1 MTRTN
6 EPDFFLPERGALCAV
21 SGGLDSMCLLTMAV
35 QWGQAQGRRVAA
47 AHFNHQLRGGD
58 ADRDERFVRDWCAA
72 HAIPFFAGRG
82 DVRAKAEREGLSVEE
97 AARTLRYAFLEEVR
111 QREGFDCILTAHH
124 ADDSAETMLLNLL
137 RGTGLRGLT
146 GIPPVRGR
154 IRRPLLGMTRAELA
168 DTQNSLKNQLDSV
181 AWRLMDVQDQI
192 TDLSLRQREQTE
204 DLSDFSFEP
213 TGLDPESHT
222 LQADMS
228 ITLRRWT
235 ADTEVALLITQ
246 NGQTAELPMTGTDGV
261 FATPVGLPVEDTGE
275 VSFAANIT
283 AGGQT
288 SREEVTSYS
297 DLAVLLPLS
306 NDSSGYGDPT
316 YRGGSFQLQYD
327 LGIRKQ
333 YGTEVIV
340 PVFQVLKNGETVQ
353 TLPAKISES
362 TFSGDPDVIYYTPAS
377 DDGNIEVS
385 CQPKDTIELHLLCRD
400 SFGLSYD
407 FTVCTY
413 EIDQDGTMAEEV
425 WPVTDHNVRVS
436 WEK

>member
-1 MTRTN
+1 MKKN
-6 EPDFFLPERGALCAV
+6 WLQILSLALNVA
-21 SGGLDSMCLLTMAV
+21 LL
-35 QWGQAQGRRVAA
+35 
-47 AHFNHQLRGGD
+47 
-58 ADRDERFVRDWCAA
+58 
-72 HAIPFFAGRG
+72 I
-82 DVRAKAEREGLSVEE
+82 
-97 AARTLRYAFLEEVR
+97 TLLV
-111 QREGFDCILTAHH
+111 
-124 ADDSAETMLLNLL
+124 
-137 RGTGLRGLT
+137 
-146 GIPPVRGR
+146 
-154 IRRPLLGMTRAELA
+154 TRAELVN
-168 DTQNSLKNQLDSV
+168 TRTILKSNLDGI
-181 AWRLMDVQDQI
+181 AWRLSDMDDRI
-192 TDLSLRQREQTE
+192 TNLSAKQREQTE

-333 YGTEVIV
+333 YGTEVID

-362 TFSGDPDVIYYTPAS
+362 TFSGDPDVVYYTPDTA
-377 DDGNIEVS
+377 DERLEIS
-385 CQPKDTIELHLLCRD
+385 CQPSDTVEIHLLCKD

-413 EIDQDGTMAEEV
+413 EIDQDGTIVEGV
-425 WPVTDHNVRVS
+425 WPVADYNVRVS

>member
-1 MTRTN
+1 MKEKRFQN
-6 EPDFFLPERGALCAV
+6 LSLALNAV
-21 SGGLDSMCLLTMAV
+21 LLIALFT
-35 QWGQAQGRRVAA
+35 
-47 AHFNHQLRGGD
+47 
-58 ADRDERFVRDWCAA
+58 
-72 HAIPFFAGRG
+72 I
-82 DVRAKAEREGLSVEE
+82 
-97 AARTLRYAFLEEVR
+97 
-111 QREGFDCILTAHH
+111 
-124 ADDSAETMLLNLL
+124 
-137 RGTGLRGLT
+137 
-146 GIPPVRGR
+146 
-154 IRRPLLGMTRAELA
+154 RAELA

-192 TDLSLRQREQTE
+192 TDLSVRQREQTE
-204 DLSDFSFEP
+204 DLSDFSFES

-235 ADTEVALLITQ
+235 ADTAVTLLITQ
-246 NGQTAELPMTGTDGV
+246 NGQTAELPMTGNGGV
-261 FATPVGLPVEDTGE
+261 FTAPVNLPVEQTGE

-297 DLAVLLPLS
+297 DLAMLLPLT
-306 NDSSGYGDPT
+306 NDGSGYGDPT

-333 YGTEVIV
+333 YGTEVIA

-353 TLPAKISES
+353 TLPVKISES
-362 TFSGDPDVIYYTPAS
+362 TVSSDPDVVYYTPAS
-377 DDGNIEVS
+377 EEGGFAVS
-385 CQPKDTIELHLLCRD
+385 CQPEDTVELHLLCRD

>member
-1 MTRTN
+1 MKKNWFQILSLTLNVALLIALFATRT
-6 EPDFFLPERGALCAV
+6 
-21 SGGLDSMCLLTMAV
+21 
-35 QWGQAQGRRVAA
+35 
-47 AHFNHQLRGGD
+47 
-58 ADRDERFVRDWCAA
+58 
-72 HAIPFFAGRG
+72 
-82 DVRAKAEREGLSVEE
+82 
-97 AARTLRYAFLEEVR
+97 
-111 QREGFDCILTAHH
+111 
-124 ADDSAETMLLNLL
+124 
-137 RGTGLRGLT
+137 
-146 GIPPVRGR
+146 
-154 IRRPLLGMTRAELA
+154 ELV
-168 DTQNSLKNQLDSV
+168 DTQTILKSNLDGI
-181 AWRLMDVQDQI
+181 AYRLSDMDDQI
-192 TDLSLRQREQTE
+192 TNLSAKQREQTE

-261 FATPVGLPVEDTGE
+261 FATPVGLPVGLPVEDTGE

-333 YGTEVIV
+333 YGTEVID

-362 TFSGDPDVIYYTPAS
+362 TFSGDPDVVYYTPAS
-377 DDGNIEVS
+377 ENGGIAVS
-385 CQPKDTIELHLLCRD
+385 CQPEDTVELHLLCRD

-413 EIDQDGTMAEEV
+413 EIDQDGTMVEEV
-425 WPVTDHNVRVS
+425 WPDTDYNVRVF

>member
-1 MTRTN
+1 MKKN
-6 EPDFFLPERGALCAV
+6 WLQILSLALNVA
-21 SGGLDSMCLLTMAV
+21 LL
-35 QWGQAQGRRVAA
+35 
-47 AHFNHQLRGGD
+47 
-58 ADRDERFVRDWCAA
+58 
-72 HAIPFFAGRG
+72 I
-82 DVRAKAEREGLSVEE
+82 
-97 AARTLRYAFLEEVR
+97 TLLV
-111 QREGFDCILTAHH
+111 
-124 ADDSAETMLLNLL
+124 
-137 RGTGLRGLT
+137 
-146 GIPPVRGR
+146 
-154 IRRPLLGMTRAELA
+154 TRAELVN
-168 DTQNSLKNQLDSV
+168 TRTILKSNLDGI
-181 AWRLMDVQDQI
+181 AWRLSDMDDRI
-192 TDLSLRQREQTE
+192 TNLSAKQREQTE

-213 TGLDPESHT
+213 TGLDPENHT

-333 YGTEVIV
+333 YGTEVID

-362 TFSGDPDVIYYTPAS
+362 TFSGDPDVVYYTPAS
-377 DDGNIEVS
+377 ENGGIAVS
-385 CQPKDTIELHLLCRD
+385 CQPEDTVELHLLCRD

-407 FTVCTY
+407 FTVCSY

-425 WPVTDHNVRVS
+425 WPDTDRDVRVS

>member
-1 MTRTN
+1 MKKNWFQILSLALNVALLIALLVTRT
-6 EPDFFLPERGALCAV
+6 
-21 SGGLDSMCLLTMAV
+21 
-35 QWGQAQGRRVAA
+35 
-47 AHFNHQLRGGD
+47 
-58 ADRDERFVRDWCAA
+58 
-72 HAIPFFAGRG
+72 
-82 DVRAKAEREGLSVEE
+82 
-97 AARTLRYAFLEEVR
+97 
-111 QREGFDCILTAHH
+111 
-124 ADDSAETMLLNLL
+124 
-137 RGTGLRGLT
+137 
-146 GIPPVRGR
+146 
-154 IRRPLLGMTRAELA
+154 ELA
-168 DTQNSLKNQLDSV
+168 DTQNNLKHQLDSV

-192 TDLSLRQREQTE
+192 TNLSAKQREQTE

-235 ADTEVALLITQ
+235 ADTEVALAVTR
-246 NGQTAELPMTGTDGV
+246 NGQTTELPMSGNGGV
-261 FATPVGLPVEDTGE
+261 FTAPVNLPVEQTGE

-283 AGGQT
+283 AGDQT

-297 DLAVLLPLS
+297 DLAMLLPLT
-306 NDSSGYGDPT
+306 NDGSGYGDPT
-316 YRGGSFQLQYD
+316 YRGGSLQLQYD
-327 LGIRKQ
+327 LGVRKQ
-333 YGTEVIV
+333 YGTEVV
-340 PVFQVLKNGETVQ
+340 APVFQVLKNGETVQ
-353 TLPAKISES
+353 TLPVKISES
-362 TFSGDPDVIYYTPAS
+362 TVSSDPDVVYYTPAS

-407 FTVCTY
+407 FTACTY

>member
-1 MTRTN
+1 MKKN
-6 EPDFFLPERGALCAV
+6 WFQILSLALNVA
-21 SGGLDSMCLLTMAV
+21 LLIA
-35 QWGQAQGRRVAA
+35 
-47 AHFNHQLRGGD
+47 
-58 ADRDERFVRDWCAA
+58 
-72 HAIPFFAGRG
+72 
-82 DVRAKAEREGLSVEE
+82 
-97 AARTLRYAFLEEVR
+97 
-111 QREGFDCILTAHH
+111 
-124 ADDSAETMLLNLL
+124 LL
-137 RGTGLRGLT
+137 
-146 GIPPVRGR
+146 V
-154 IRRPLLGMTRAELA
+154 TRAELVN
-168 DTQNSLKNQLDSV
+168 TRTILKSNLDGI
-181 AWRLMDVQDQI
+181 AYRLSDVDDRI
-192 TDLSLRQREQTE
+192 TNLSAKQREQTE
-204 DLSDFSFEP
+204 SLSDFSLEP

-235 ADTEVALLITQ
+235 ADTEVARAVTR
-246 NGQTAELPMTGTDGV
+246 NGQTTELPMSGNGGV
-261 FATPVGLPVEDTGE
+261 FTALVSLPVEDTGE

-316 YRGGSFQLQYD
+316 YRGGNFQLQYD

-333 YGTEVIV
+333 YGTEVID

-362 TFSGDPDVIYYTPAS
+362 TFSGDPDVVYYTPAS
-377 DDGNIEVS
+377 ENGGIAVS
-385 CQPKDTIELHLLCRD
+385 CQPEDTVELHLLCRD

-407 FTVCTY
+407 FTACTY
-413 EIDQDGTMAEEV
+413 EIDQDGTMAEEI
-425 WPVTDHNVRVS
+425 WPVTDYNVRVF

>member
-1 MTRTN
+1 MKKN
-6 EPDFFLPERGALCAV
+6 WLQILSLALNV
-21 SGGLDSMCLLTMAV
+21 TLL
-35 QWGQAQGRRVAA
+35 
-47 AHFNHQLRGGD
+47 
-58 ADRDERFVRDWCAA
+58 
-72 HAIPFFAGRG
+72 I
-82 DVRAKAEREGLSVEE
+82 
-97 AARTLRYAFLEEVR
+97 TLLV
-111 QREGFDCILTAHH
+111 
-124 ADDSAETMLLNLL
+124 
-137 RGTGLRGLT
+137 
-146 GIPPVRGR
+146 
-154 IRRPLLGMTRAELA
+154 TRAELVN
-168 DTQNSLKNQLDSV
+168 TRTILKSNLDGI
-181 AWRLMDVQDQI
+181 AYRLSDVDDRI
-192 TDLSLRQREQTE
+192 TNLSAKQREQTE

-261 FATPVGLPVEDTGE
+261 FATPVGLPVADTGE

-306 NDSSGYGDPT
+306 NDSSGYGNPT

-333 YGTEVIV
+333 YGTEVID

-362 TFSGDPDVIYYTPAS
+362 TFSGDPDVVYYTPAS
-377 DDGNIEVS
+377 ENGGIAVS
-385 CQPKDTIELHLLCRD
+385 CQPEDTVELHLLCRD

-425 WPVTDHNVRVS
+425 WPVTDYNVEVS
-436 WEK
+436 WD

>member
-1 MTRTN
+1 MKEKR
-6 EPDFFLPERGALCAV
+6 FQILSLALNV
-21 SGGLDSMCLLTMAV
+21 VLLIA
-35 QWGQAQGRRVAA
+35 
-47 AHFNHQLRGGD
+47 L
-58 ADRDERFVRDWCAA
+58 FV
-72 HAIPFFAGRG
+72 
-82 DVRAKAEREGLSVEE
+82 
-97 AARTLRYAFLEEVR
+97 
-111 QREGFDCILTAHH
+111 
-124 ADDSAETMLLNLL
+124 
-137 RGTGLRGLT
+137 
-146 GIPPVRGR
+146 
-154 IRRPLLGMTRAELA
+154 TRAELA

-192 TDLSLRQREQTE
+192 TDLSVRQREQTE

-235 ADTEVALLITQ
+235 ADTEVTLLVTQ

-261 FATPVGLPVEDTGE
+261 FATPVGLPVEQTGE
-275 VSFAANIT
+275 VSFAVNIT
-283 AGGQT
+283 DGGQT

-297 DLAVLLPLS
+297 DIAMLLPLT

-333 YGTEVIV
+333 YGTEVID

-362 TFSGDPDVIYYTPAS
+362 TFSGDPDVVYYTPAS
-377 DDGNIEVS
+377 ENGGIAVS
-385 CQPKDTIELHLLCRD
+385 CQPEDTVELHLLCRD

-413 EIDQDGTMAEEV
+413 EIDQDGTMVEEV
-425 WPVTDHNVRVS
+425 WPDTDYNVRVF

>member
-1 MTRTN
+1 MKKN
-6 EPDFFLPERGALCAV
+6 WFQILSLALNAV
-21 SGGLDSMCLLTMAV
+21 LLIA
-35 QWGQAQGRRVAA
+35 
-47 AHFNHQLRGGD
+47 
-58 ADRDERFVRDWCAA
+58 
-72 HAIPFFAGRG
+72 
-82 DVRAKAEREGLSVEE
+82 
-97 AARTLRYAFLEEVR
+97 
-111 QREGFDCILTAHH
+111 
-124 ADDSAETMLLNLL
+124 LL
-137 RGTGLRGLT
+137 
-146 GIPPVRGR
+146 
-154 IRRPLLGMTRAELA
+154 MTRAELA

-181 AWRLMDVQDQI
+181 AWRLIDVQDQI
-192 TDLSLRQREQTE
+192 TDLSVRQREQTE

-235 ADTEVALLITQ
+235 ADTAVTLLITQ

-283 AGGQT
+283 TGGQT

-333 YGTEVIV
+333 YGTEVID

-353 TLPAKISES
+353 TLPVKISES
-362 TFSGDPDVIYYTPAS
+362 TVSSDPDVVYYTPAS

-407 FTVCTY
+407 FTVCSY
-413 EIDQDGTMAEEV
+413 EIDQDGTIVEEV
-425 WPVTDHNVRVS
+425 WPDTDYNVRVF

>member
-1 MTRTN
+1 MKKN
-6 EPDFFLPERGALCAV
+6 WFQILSLALNV
-21 SGGLDSMCLLTMAV
+21 VLLIA
-35 QWGQAQGRRVAA
+35 
-47 AHFNHQLRGGD
+47 L
-58 ADRDERFVRDWCAA
+58 FV
-72 HAIPFFAGRG
+72 
-82 DVRAKAEREGLSVEE
+82 
-97 AARTLRYAFLEEVR
+97 
-111 QREGFDCILTAHH
+111 
-124 ADDSAETMLLNLL
+124 
-137 RGTGLRGLT
+137 
-146 GIPPVRGR
+146 
-154 IRRPLLGMTRAELA
+154 TRAELVN
-168 DTQNSLKNQLDSV
+168 TRTILKSNLDGI
-181 AWRLMDVQDQI
+181 AYRLSDMDDQI
-192 TDLSLRQREQTE
+192 TNLSAKQREQTE

-235 ADTEVALLITQ
+235 ADTEVALAVTQ
-246 NGQTAELPMTGTDGV
+246 NGRTTEQPMSGNGGV
-261 FATPVGLPVEDTGE
+261 FTALVSLPVEDTGE

-306 NDSSGYGDPT
+306 NDSSGYGEPT
-316 YRGGSFQLQYD
+316 YRGGNFQLQYD

-353 TLPAKISES
+353 TLPVKISES
-362 TFSGDPDVIYYTPAS
+362 TVSSDPDVVYYTPAS
-377 DDGNIEVS
+377 ENGGIAVS

-407 FTVCTY
+407 FTACTY

>member
-1 MTRTN
+1 MKKN
-6 EPDFFLPERGALCAV
+6 WFQILSLALNAV
-21 SGGLDSMCLLTMAV
+21 LLIA
-35 QWGQAQGRRVAA
+35 
-47 AHFNHQLRGGD
+47 
-58 ADRDERFVRDWCAA
+58 
-72 HAIPFFAGRG
+72 
-82 DVRAKAEREGLSVEE
+82 
-97 AARTLRYAFLEEVR
+97 
-111 QREGFDCILTAHH
+111 
-124 ADDSAETMLLNLL
+124 LL
-137 RGTGLRGLT
+137 
-146 GIPPVRGR
+146 
-154 IRRPLLGMTRAELA
+154 MTRAELA

-181 AWRLMDVQDQI
+181 AWRLIDVQDQI
-192 TDLSLRQREQTE
+192 TDLSVRQREQTE

-235 ADTEVALLITQ
+235 ADTAVTLLITQ

-261 FATPVGLPVEDTGE
+261 FATPVGLPVEQTGE
-275 VSFAANIT
+275 VSFAVNIT
-283 AGGQT
+283 DGGQT

-297 DLAVLLPLS
+297 DIAMLLPLT

-333 YGTEVIV
+333 YGTEVID

-353 TLPAKISES
+353 TLPVKISES
-362 TFSGDPDVIYYTPAS
+362 TVSSDPDVVYYTPAS
-377 DDGNIEVS
+377 EEGGFAVS
-385 CQPKDTIELHLLCRD
+385 CQPEDTVELHLLCRD

-425 WPVTDHNVRVS
+425 WPVTDYNVEVS
-436 WEK
+436 WH

>member
-1 MTRTN
+1 MKKN
-6 EPDFFLPERGALCAV
+6 WLQILSLALNVA
-21 SGGLDSMCLLTMAV
+21 LL
-35 QWGQAQGRRVAA
+35 
-47 AHFNHQLRGGD
+47 
-58 ADRDERFVRDWCAA
+58 
-72 HAIPFFAGRG
+72 I
-82 DVRAKAEREGLSVEE
+82 
-97 AARTLRYAFLEEVR
+97 TLLV
-111 QREGFDCILTAHH
+111 
-124 ADDSAETMLLNLL
+124 
-137 RGTGLRGLT
+137 
-146 GIPPVRGR
+146 
-154 IRRPLLGMTRAELA
+154 TRAELVN
-168 DTQNSLKNQLDSV
+168 TRTILKSNLDGI
-181 AWRLMDVQDQI
+181 AYRLSDVDDRI
-192 TDLSLRQREQTE
+192 TNLSAKQREQTE

-235 ADTEVALLITQ
+235 ADTEVALAVTQ
-246 NGQTAELPMTGTDGV
+246 NGQTTEQPMSGNGGV
-261 FATPVGLPVEDTGE
+261 FTALVSLPVEDTGE

-333 YGTEVIV
+333 YGTEVID

-353 TLPAKISES
+353 TLSAKISES
-362 TFSGDPDVIYYTPAS
+362 TFSGDPDVVYYTLAS
-377 DDGNIEVS
+377 ENGGIAVS
-385 CQPKDTIELHLLCRD
+385 CQPEDTVELHLLCRD

-407 FTVCTY
+407 FTVCSY

>member
-1 MTRTN
+1 MKEKRFQN
-6 EPDFFLPERGALCAV
+6 LSLALNV
-21 SGGLDSMCLLTMAV
+21 VLLIA
-35 QWGQAQGRRVAA
+35 
-47 AHFNHQLRGGD
+47 L
-58 ADRDERFVRDWCAA
+58 
-72 HAIPFFAGRG
+72 FA
-82 DVRAKAEREGLSVEE
+82 
-97 AARTLRYAFLEEVR
+97 
-111 QREGFDCILTAHH
+111 
-124 ADDSAETMLLNLL
+124 
-137 RGTGLRGLT
+137 
-146 GIPPVRGR
+146 
-154 IRRPLLGMTRAELA
+154 TRAELA

-192 TDLSLRQREQTE
+192 TDLSVRQREQTE

-235 ADTEVALLITQ
+235 ADTEVTLLVTQSGRITEQ
-246 NGQTAELPMTGTDGV
+246 PMSGSGGV
-261 FATPVGLPVEDTGE
+261 FTTPVGLPVEQTGE

-283 AGGQT
+283 DGGQT

-297 DLAVLLPLS
+297 DLAMLLPLT
-306 NDSSGYGDPT
+306 NDGSGYGDPT

-333 YGTEVIV
+333 YGTEVID

-353 TLPAKISES
+353 TLPVKISES
-362 TFSGDPDVIYYTPAS
+362 TVSSDPDVVYYTPAS
-377 DDGNIEVS
+377 ENGGIAVS
-385 CQPKDTIELHLLCRD
+385 CQPEDTVELHLLCRD

-413 EIDQDGTMAEEV
+413 EIDQDGTMVEEV
-425 WPVTDHNVRVS
+425 WPDTDYNVRVF